1 MKGACLP
8 VPWAFRA
15 RRPYGHPLSAEKKFL
30 LLLECK
36 SKWRNKKPQIVL
48 QSPNR
53 GDISFTNGLCCTLPA
68 RVVKLNMQ
76 FSTKFQNPDFKCSC
90 QISISTLKFFGNW
103 RPKKPFWRTGWK
115 SMGNRV
121 LTPYNFEKNVNT
133 SCAKH
138 NIVTKN
144 LQTTLCHAS
153 KILVMASV
161 HQNVGRFQNQLFF
174 QYCNSISSKALRSI
188 DHNNFTCSY
197 FWPLFDIIPFF

>member
-1 MKGACLP
+1 MKGASLYP
-8 VPWAFRA
+8 
-15 RRPYGHPLSAEKKFL
+15 GLSEQGDPMDIHLVQKKNSSYFWSAKVS
-30 LLLECK
+30 EET
-36 SKWRNKKPQIVL
+36 RNLKLYYNQ
-48 QSPNR
+48 QNR